1 MILSDDFIAEL
12 KEKNNI
18 EEIISQYVDIK
29 RQGRNLMGVC
39 PFHAERTP
47 SFCVYPSSNSFY
59 CFGCGAGGDV
69 ITFLRLVEHWDYI
82 ETVKYL
88 CEKVGM
94 NFEINDEQ
102 DAIHK
107 QRLRL
112 YKVNK
117 EAARFYHNCLKS
129 DIGKNARIY
138 LKDRK
143 IKFST
148 IVHFGLGFSPNNRYS
163 LVKHLT
169 NSGYSFDDL
178 ILSNLAFKS
187 HNGKLYDRFFG
198 RLMFP
203 IIDVRG
209 NVIAFGARTLSGQTP
224 KYINTSDTPI
234 FKKSSN
240 LFALNFA
247 CKCKEENLI
256 LSEGYMDVIALHQAG
271 FKNAVATLG
280 TSLTNSQVKVI
291 SRYANEVLLS
301 YDSDSP
307 GQIASKRAIELL
319 KSNGLKVKVISIPNF
334 KDPDEFLRN
343 NGDLAATRFEN
354 LVKESKTDLE
364 YQLLNL
370 KNKCN
375 IDTSEGKINYLTKAS
390 ELLANNAT
398 AIEREVYAILIS
410 SQINVR
416 KSIILLQIDK
426 YLRKKEKNLRL
437 KQSKSAEK
445 YITSYNDKV
454 NLQKK
459 DNLRASHAEES
470 LISCIINS
478 PDTVNTIISRVPDEL
493 FATDF
498 NRRVYQCVKSIIS
511 ENRVPDISLISSYGF
526 SLEETGRITKLICT
540 YDKSM
545 SNKECI
551 EEYIK
556 TLQNEK
562 NLKKFKEVE
571 SVSENEIQNYIKSL
585 NKKDK

>member
-1 MILSDDFIAEL
+1 MKALVFSD
-12 KEKNNI
+12 
-18 EEIISQYVDIK
+18 
-29 RQGRNLMGVC
+29 
-39 PFHAERTP
+39 
-47 SFCVYPSSNSFY
+47 
-59 CFGCGAGGDV
+59 
-69 ITFLRLVEHWDYI
+69 
-82 ETVKYL
+82 
-88 CEKVGM
+88 
-94 NFEINDEQ
+94 
-102 DAIHK
+102 
-107 QRLRL
+107 
-112 YKVNK
+112 
-117 EAARFYHNCLKS
+117 
-129 DIGKNARIY
+129 
-138 LKDRK
+138 
-143 IKFST
+143 
-148 IVHFGLGFSPNNRYS
+148 
-163 LVKHLT
+163 
-169 NSGYSFDDL
+169 
-178 ILSNLAFKS
+178 S
-187 HNGKLYDRFFG
+187 HG
-198 RLMFP
+198 RL
-203 IIDVRG
+203 D
-209 NVIAFGARTLSGQTP
+209 
-224 KYINTSDTPI
+224 
-234 FKKSSN
+234 N
-240 LFALNFA
+240 LL
-247 CKCKEENLI
+247 
-256 LSEGYMDVIALHQAG
+256 
-271 FKNAVATLG
+271 
-280 TSLTNSQVKVI
+280 
-291 SRYANEVLLS
+291 EV
-301 YDSDSP
+301 
-307 GQIASKRAIELL
+307 
-319 KSNGLKVKVISIPNF
+319 
-334 KDPDEFLRN
+334 
-343 NGDLAATRFEN
+343 
-354 LVKESKTDLE
+354 
-364 YQLLNL
+364 LNL